1 MTADAELIRF
11 ELGNQIA
18 ASRAFL
24 GVDPALADRYGLGM
38 AEVAG
43 LTCSSCRV
51 WDAPLFN
58 RAIGAGV
65 LGSLDASGLEAIRD
79 HYKGRT
85 SAIEL
90 YDGITPDP
98 IVRLLESRG
107 FAPTG
112 HGLLANVLETDRVP
126 ALGPPGSG
134 ITVERCAAADL
145 ATFAVL
151 TREGFE
157 APGEVGSFFEDA
169 TLAALRGLPESQ
181 VVAFLARVD
190 GVPAGTGLLVLSDR
204 VAGLYS
210 GSVVPAFRGRGIQ
223 HQLIVARVREGL
235 RHGRRVFVSQT
246 EGDNASTHN
255 LHDAGFRTL
264 YRAGWWAP
272 PAAV

>member
-1 MTADAELIRF
+1 MTADAELMRL
-11 ELGNQIA
+11 ELRNQIA
-18 ASRAFL
+18 ANRAFL
-24 GVDPALADRYGLGM
+24 DVDPALAERYGLRM

-43 LTCSSCRV
+43 LACSSCRV

-65 LGSLDASGLEAIRD
+65 LGPLDDAGLDAIGE
-79 HYKGRT
+79 HYDGRP
-85 SAIEL
+85 SAIEV
-90 YDGITPDP
+90 YEGITPDP
-98 IVRLLESRG
+98 IERLLESRG
-107 FAPTG
+107 FAPSG
-112 HGLLANVLETDRVP
+112 HGLIANVLETDEVP
-126 ALGPPGSG
+126 ALGPPGPG
-134 ITVERCAAADL
+134 ITVERCTAADF

-157 APGEVGSFFEDA
+157 VPGEVGRFFEDA
-169 TLAALRGLPESQ
+169 TLSALLALPASQ

-190 GVPAGTGLLVLSDR
+190 GAPAGTGMLIYTER

-210 GSVVPAFRGRGIQ
+210 GSVVPTFRGRGIQ

-235 RHGRRVFVSQT
+235 RTGRRIFVSQT

-264 YRAGWWAP
+264 YRAGWWAAA
-272 PAAV
+272 PAA

>member
-1 MTADAELIRF
+1 MHL

-18 ASRAFL
+18 SNRAFL
-24 GVDPALADRYGLGM
+24 GVDPALADRYGLGI

-65 LGSLDASGLEAIRD
+65 LGRLDASGLDAIRQ
-79 HYKGRT
+79 HYDGRPL
-85 SAIEL
+85 AIEV
-90 YDGITPDP
+90 YDGVTPDP
-98 IVRLLESRG
+98 IVRILESSG

-126 ALGPPGSG
+126 ALGPPGPG
-134 ITVERCAAADL
+134 ITVERCTAADL
-145 ATFAVL
+145 AMFAVL

-157 APGEVGSFFEDA
+157 APGEVGRFFEEA

-190 GVPAGTGLLVLSDR
+190 GVPAGTGMLIFTDQ

-235 RHGRRVFVSQT
+235 RQGRRVFVSQT
-246 EGDNASTHN
+246 EGDHASTHN

-264 YRAGWWAP
+264 YRAGWWAM
-272 PAAV
+272 AAAA